1 MTEYSLYLVY
11 AQQAH
16 FVMAIIEVKNG
27 CKRLMVKFT
36 FDYFDGSRMSK
47 RYDLIVFDWDG
58 TVMDSTAVIAR
69 SIQAASRDLALPVPS
84 DEVARHVIGLG
95 LDQALRYAV
104 PDCEPHRH
112 VDLVARYRHH
122 FFSQENEIP
131 LFAGAEELIRELR
144 DDGFY
149 LAVATGKN
157 RNGLNRALQNSKM
170 AHYFHSTRTADQ
182 TVSKPDP
189 TMLYEILEEL
199 EVEAP
204 RALMVGDTT
213 HDLQMALNAGMPS
226 LAMTHGAHPPEQ
238 LLALQPLAMLD
249 DFADLREWLKS
260 NA

>member
-1 MTEYSLYLVY
+1 MLKSHL
-11 AQQAH
+11 
-16 FVMAIIEVKNG
+16 
-27 CKRLMVKFT
+27 
-36 FDYFDGSRMSK
+36 DYFDGSAMAK

-69 SIQAASRDLALPVPS
+69 SIQAASRDLDLQVPS

-104 PDCEPHRH
+104 PDCEPKRH

-122 FFSQENEIP
+122 FFSQENEMP
-131 LFAGAEELIRELR
+131 LFEGAEELIRELR
-144 DDGFY
+144 DDGYY

-157 RNGLNRALQNSKM
+157 RNGLDRALQNSKM
-170 AHYFHSTRTADQ
+170 AHYFHSTRTADK
-182 TVSKPDP
+182 TASKPDP
-189 TMLYEILEEL
+189 AMLHEILEEL
-199 EVEAP
+199 DVAAP

-213 HDLQMALNAGMPS
+213 HDLQMAINAGVAS
-226 LAMTHGAHPPEQ
+226 LAMTHGAHPAEQ

-249 DFADLREWLKS
+249 DFADLRVWLKD

>member
-1 MTEYSLYLVY
+1 
-11 AQQAH
+11 
-16 FVMAIIEVKNG
+16 
-27 CKRLMVKFT
+27 MVKLT
-36 FDYFDGSRMSK
+36 FDYFDGSRMAK

-122 FFSQENEIP
+122 FFSQENEMP
-131 LFAGAEELIRELR
+131 LFEGAEALIRELR
-144 DDGFY
+144 DDGY
-149 LAVATGKN
+149 LLAVATGKN
-157 RNGLNRALQNSKM
+157 RNGLDRALQNSNM
-170 AHYFHSTRTADQ
+170 AHYFHITRTADK
-182 TVSKPDP
+182 TASKPDP
-189 TMLYEILEEL
+189 MMLHEILEDL
-199 EVEAP
+199 DVSAQ

-213 HDLQMALNAGMPS
+213 HDLQMAINADMPS

-238 LLALQPLAMLD
+238 LLELKPLAMLD
-249 DFADLREWLKS
+249 DFADLREWLKA